1 MTEHTQPSIYESS
14 MCIEVKLFYYLKIFT
29 VSYEE
34 SIKVSTAL
42 CLLSIVLKK
51 FKWDSWKYEL
61 QVNEVNVSK
70 GFRHVK

>member
-1 MTEHTQPSIYESS
+1 MTEHTQPGIYESS

-34 SIKVSTAL
+34 SMKVSTAL

-51 FKWDSWKYEL
+51 FKWDSCKYEL

-70 GFRHVK
+70 GFRHVE